1 MASVRRA
8 SIPSLLLAAAAAA
21 LIGCGDG
28 DSSAEEAQEQP
39 GVNLGVPIEL
49 ADCTDW
55 KQGSVDE
62 RLGTIRRLRE
72 FAGGPVGSPAGTG
85 ATLEDSEAYE
95 LFENYCDEEFARGF
109 KLYKLYARAAAF
121 GGPQ

>member
-1 MASVRRA
+1 MACVRRA
-8 SIPSLLLAAAAAA
+8 SIPCLLLLAAAAV
-21 LIGCGDG
+21 LIGCGGG
-28 DSSAEEAQEQP
+28 DTSADEAQEQF
-39 GVNLGVPIEL
+39 GVNLGVPIQL

-55 KQGSVDE
+55 NQGSVDE
-62 RLGTIRRLRE
+62 RLGTIRQLRE

-95 LFENYCDEEFARGF
+95 LFENYCAEEFARGF
-109 KLYKLYARAAAF
+109 KLYKLYTRAAAF